1 LAFLSDQ
8 EGVMALRGF
17 ASFLPM
23 AAFALVFGAALPASA
38 QRGAISGETFT
49 AGTTGALA
57 RLCGA
62 TAQEP
67 AYAAAIH
74 FCHGVLVGSGQTS
87 DSMHKRQGT
96 RPGFCLPTPSPTLDQ
111 VAASFVAWSAAN
123 PQFEGMRAADGLMR
137 FAAAQYPCAA
147 RSARR

>member
-1 LAFLSDQ
+1 MAF
-8 EGVMALRGF
+8 RGF
-17 ASFLPM
+17 SSFLHL
-23 AAFALVFGAALPASA
+23 AAFAVAMGTAPIASA
-38 QRGAISGETFT
+38 QQSAITGETFT

-62 TAQEP
+62 SAQE
-67 AYAAAIH
+67 ASYAAAVH
-74 FCHGVLVGSGQTS
+74 FCHGVLVGTGQTS

-96 RPGFCLPTPSPTLDQ
+96 RPGFCLPSPSPTLDQ

-123 PQFEGMRAADGLMR
+123 PQFDGLRASDGLLR

-147 RSARR
+147 RSTRR

>member
-1 LAFLSDQ
+1 MVFRSL
-8 EGVMALRGF
+8 GRALPIG
-17 ASFLPM
+17 
-23 AAFALVFGAALPASA
+23 AFALLLGSA
-38 QRGAISGETFT
+38 PVAFAQGSAINGETFT

-74 FCHGVLVGSGQTS
+74 FCHGLLVGTGQTS
-87 DSMHKRQGT
+87 DMMHKRQGT

-111 VAASFVAWSAAN
+111 VAASFVAWSVAN
-123 PQFEGMRAADGLMR
+123 PQFNGMRAADGLMR
-137 FAAAQYPCAA
+137 FAAAQYPCTPA
-147 RSARR
+147 SARR

>member
-1 LAFLSDQ
+1 MAFCRLGRALSA
-8 EGVMALRGF
+8 G
-17 ASFLPM
+17 
-23 AAFALVFGAALPASA
+23 AFALVLGSATAASA
-38 QRGAISGETFT
+38 QGSAINGDTFT

-74 FCHGVLVGSGQTS
+74 FCHGLLVGAGQTS
-87 DSMHKRQGT
+87 DMMHKRQGT

-111 VAASFVAWSAAN
+111 VAANFVAWSAAN
-123 PQFEGMRAADGLMR
+123 PQFNGMRAADGLMR
-137 FAAAQYPCAA
+137 FAAVQYPCSAA
-147 RSARR
+147 SARR

>member
-1 LAFLSDQ
+1 MAF
-8 EGVMALRGF
+8 RGF
-17 ASFLPM
+17 SSFLHL
-23 AAFALVFGAALPASA
+23 AAFAVAIGTAPMASA
-38 QRGAISGETFT
+38 QQSAITGETFT

-62 TAQEP
+62 SAQE
-67 AYAAAIH
+67 ASYAAAVH
-74 FCHGVLVGSGQTS
+74 FCHGVMVGTGQTS

-96 RPGFCLPTPSPTLDQ
+96 RPGFCLPSPSPTLDQ

-123 PQFEGMRAADGLMR
+123 PQFDGLRASDGLMR

-147 RSARR
+147 RSTRR

>member
-1 LAFLSDQ
+1 MVFRSFGRALPI
-8 EGVMALRGF
+8 GVFALLLGS
-17 ASFLPM
+17 ASV
-23 AAFALVFGAALPASA
+23 AFAQGSA
-38 QRGAISGETFT
+38 INGETFT

-74 FCHGVLVGSGQTS
+74 FCHGLLVGTGQTS
-87 DSMHKRQGT
+87 DMMHKRQGT

-123 PQFEGMRAADGLMR
+123 PQFNGMRAADGLMR
-137 FAAAQYPCAA
+137 FAAAQYPCSAA
-147 RSARR
+147 SARR